1 MQTTEIS
8 DSRPS
13 SRLQRRGRRVVV
25 VAAPTV
31 AFGIS
36 TKSERAM
43 GGRLRLAYMRA
54 VSVSVSV
61 LNIRVQGRAQAG
73 YRVAEPSG
81 LWALGSGEKNE
92 RIGVSEFY
100 YLFYLG
106 QALAYQAMSSSWIQ
120 GGAQAGSR
128 GARDAVRIL
137 DSGEKNE
144 RLGVSAWI

>member
-61 LNIRVQGRAQAG
+61 LNIRVQGGAQAG

-81 LWALGSGEKNE
+81 LWALEKRTSDRRCPLAGFRAGHKRDLGSHETQSGFW
-92 RIGVSEFY
+92 IQVT
-100 YLFYLG
+100 
-106 QALAYQAMSSSWIQ
+106 SSSAYRSSSRSW
-120 GGAQAGSR
+120 GACACACSC
-128 GARDAVRIL
+128 ACAC
-137 DSGEKNE
+137 
-144 RLGVSAWI
+144 AWEPT